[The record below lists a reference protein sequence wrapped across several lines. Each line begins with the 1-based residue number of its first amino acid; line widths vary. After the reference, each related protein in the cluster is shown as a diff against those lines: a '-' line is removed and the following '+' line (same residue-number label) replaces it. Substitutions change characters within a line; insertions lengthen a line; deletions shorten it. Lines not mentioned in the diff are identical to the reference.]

1 MEGLV
6 AAARIFMV
14 ADFHDDF
21 PFFSGWRC
29 YALLVRAFEGGH
41 AFVVGQSVTTGQD
54 NTVIWGTIHQKT
66 NTHGGTG
73 AHGWPDPT
81 YVNRLV
87 SECAAKGILE
97 Q

>member
-1 MEGLV
+1 M
-6 AAARIFMV
+6 
-14 ADFHDDF
+14 
-21 PFFSGWRC
+21 
-29 YALLVRAFEGGH
+29 RAFEGGH